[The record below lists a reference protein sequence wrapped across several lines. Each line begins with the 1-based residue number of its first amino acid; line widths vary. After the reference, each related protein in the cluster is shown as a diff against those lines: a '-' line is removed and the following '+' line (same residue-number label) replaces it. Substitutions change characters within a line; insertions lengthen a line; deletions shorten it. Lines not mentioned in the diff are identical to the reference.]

1 MCTPRRDHDL
11 VMKDAEDKFEP
22 KDVSAAERARSP
34 ERAERLAE
42 QLRENLRRRKQQ
54 ARGRRGADPPGGR
67 GDPEA

>member
-1 MCTPRRDHDL
+1 M
-11 VMKDAEDKFEP
+11 MKDAKDKFEP

-54 ARGRRGADPPGGR
+54 ARGRRADRPEGK
-67 GDPEA
+67 GDPET